1 MLCVPWQTW
10 RSECLTFFVLNAE
23 DEGMVMEEECA
34 PTSGPVRTHMR
45 FGDDGAVAVD
55 TMPLTATSTAAP
67 TMDTA
72 STSVSV
78 EVPMDRNVEM
88 HLAKMGP
95 YPPCTPHHA

>member
-1 MLCVPWQTW
+1 
-10 RSECLTFFVLNAE
+10 
-23 DEGMVMEEECA
+23 
-34 PTSGPVRTHMR
+34 MR

-95 YPPCTPHHA
+95 YPPLHPAPRLRSSQLFSYPLCHRSCGVPLRGGGG